1 MPDPE
6 QTRNRNGDHE
16 TLPRGQ
22 RIPSSIQ
29 VPPTESPRRASSFL
43 PVFLGGFIAIVVI
56 AVIGA
61 VIFIVSQGGHATA
74 SNAKSKSL
82 LEDAASWRLGQDAA
96 KQLDGKE
103 QPDIGWWTRTFDLPK
118 QDIVADYLKNQ
129 GLTVGKIV
137 PAHYEDTKD
146 DTTVTYDVYAEV
158 PAQLLRLKQT
168 TWRPSDPDT
177 ARFAKVLVLN
187 DGLPAGT
194 MWDTQHPAVA
204 AEAGTKLNFA
214 WQVKWDKNFNT
225 VTTDRLPFTD
235 NVVTQQQAGGY
246 QTESGNAITQ
256 LQNQIQQIN
265 TQVQTDT
272 QVKLTQVPADPPKPE
287 LKSTKWN
294 HGDGSGEPTKSAERM
309 GGATAAGAAG
319 GAAFGAAAGDAG
331 LGAGIGAAVGLL
343 GGIIYD
349 TVSKNNDREKYQ
361 RQVTAENAERMDE
374 WRAQIKHLNKQ
385 RNQIQQDA
393 IAEKQRALDD
403 LANSIAAN
411 HGRLDGAPVTVSNSD
426 APQLQPVEAAP
437 GADQPSGPI
446 VANPAANAAP
456 IQSNSATDSTFKQK
470 LLGYWKSPR
479 HAYFYSKD
487 GSMQMVGGDPKNKWD
502 IVNGVYH
509 EVEDDGRDYAYDIVT
524 LTDNKFVYRSR
535 GDNPTTFTLGRISK
549 REAEEYRYGGPDNSL
564 SGRAKR
570 AGGHRE
576 SPLNTRLGDRGCL
589 PFGSLRSFAAK
600 FR

>member
-16 TLPRGQ
+16 TTLPRGQ

-29 VPPTESPRRASSFL
+29 VPPTDAPWRSSSVL
-43 PVFLGGFIAIVVI
+43 PIFLGAFIVVI
-56 AVIGA
+56 ILVVIGA
-61 VIFIVSQGGHATA
+61 VIFMVSHGAHATA

-82 LEDAASWRLGQDAA
+82 LEDPASWRLGQDAA
-96 KQLDGKE
+96 KQIDGKE
-103 QPDIGWWTRTFDLPK
+103 QPDIGWWTRTFNLPK

-146 DTTVTYDVYAEV
+146 ETSITYDVYAEV
-158 PAQLLRLKQT
+158 PTQLLRLQQT
-168 TWRPSDPDT
+168 AWRPSDPDT
-177 ARFAKVLVLN
+177 DRFAKLVVLN

-194 MWDTQHPAVA
+194 MWDTQNPTVA
-204 AEAGTKLNFA
+204 AQAGTQLNFA

-235 NVVTQQQAGGY
+235 NVVTQQQASGY
-246 QTESGNAITQ
+246 QAESSTAITQ
-256 LQNQIQQIN
+256 LQNQIQQVN
-265 TQVQTDT
+265 TQVQADT
-272 QVKLTQVPADPPKPE
+272 RQKLAQVPADPPKPE
-287 LKSTKWN
+287 LKSTRWN

-331 LGAGIGAAVGLL
+331 LGAGIGAGVGLL

-349 TVSKNNDREKYQ
+349 TVSKNNDREKYA

-374 WRAQIKHLNKQ
+374 WRAQIKDLNQQ
-385 RNQIQQDA
+385 RAQIQQDA

-403 LANSIAAN
+403 LANTIAAN
-411 HGRLDGAPVTVSNSD
+411 HGRLDGAPVTVGNSD
-426 APQLQPVEAAP
+426 APQLEAVTAAP

-446 VANPAANAAP
+446 QA
-456 IQSNSATDSTFKQK
+456 NSATDSALKQK
-470 LLGYWKSPR
+470 LPGYWKSPR

-487 GSMQMVGGDPKNKWD
+487 GSMQMVNGDPKNKWN

-509 EVEDDGRDYAYDIVT
+509 ELEDDGRAYDYDIIT
-524 LTDNKFVYRSR
+524 LTDDKFVYRSR
-535 GDNPTTFTLGRISK
+535 GDNPTTFTLSRISQK
-549 REAEEYRYGGPDNSL
+549 EAEEY
-564 SGRAKR
+564 
-570 AGGHRE
+570 
-576 SPLNTRLGDRGCL
+576 
-589 PFGSLRSFAAK
+589 
-600 FR
+600 